1 MLNISKEPG
10 VFLRKIDDRDVWNVV
25 SGGGG
30 DFPEVGNSAM
40 LAKECKIYSRCG
52 YTSDE
57 FFHICPNCGKEC
69 GSQS

>member
-40 LAKECKIYSRCG
+40 LAKECKI
-52 YTSDE
+52 
-57 FFHICPNCGKEC
+57 
-69 GSQS
+69 